1 MIARLRARE
10 RTLLAVGLGVLTVI
24 LLTLVLF
31 FPQVQKV
38 AAARRDAGRKQ
49 AELARATAL
58 AQQESEIERQHAA
71 AKAAAESLAA
81 RIPTGTDLPDLIIQ
95 LDEAITISRVV
106 LLQISF
112 QNEPAPATGGQS
124 GPAGPVASLP
134 VQLRVRGSYPQLRAL
149 VEILERSSRLILIDR
164 LALAGTEAGILSD
177 LMLSALYVP

>member
-10 RTLLAVGLGVLTVI
+10 RALLAVGLGALTVI

-71 AKAAAESLAA
+71 ARAAAELLAA
-81 RIPTGTDLPDLIIQ
+81 RIPTGPDLPDLIIQ
-95 LDEAITISRVV
+95 LDEALTISRVV

-112 QNEPAPATGGQS
+112 QNEPAPSTGQS

-149 VEILERSSRLILIDR
+149 VEILERSPRLVLIDR
-164 LALAGTEAGILSD
+164 LALSGTEAGILSD
-177 LMLSALYVP
+177 LTLSALYVP